1 MGWKRASILVWII
14 GWWSLT
20 SLGAVP
26 ELSRPVTGGRLVPG
40 AARQA
45 QGAKSL
51 LADSI
56 RSVEPQVVADSVSV
70 ASGDSVGALLQDSV
84 PLMITDS
91 LGQIALADTAQLKST
106 RRKSWRPASFN
117 PDPMRAV
124 WLSALFP
131 GLGQIYN
138 RRYWKLPIVV
148 GGYVGLFYATTW
160 NSNMLA
166 DYQRAY
172 LDIMDSDPTT
182 NSYMDFFSSAYKE
195 EDIDKDWLTSVL
207 KQRKDY
213 YRQYRDLCIICMIG
227 LYAVCMIDAYVDAQL
242 YHFDVSPDISM
253 QWQPAVIPTGR
264 SALPA
269 VGVQCAI
276 TF

>member
-1 MGWKRASILVWII
+1 MGWKRASMLVWII
-14 GWWSLT
+14 GWWTLLSW
-20 SLGAVP
+20 GAVP
-26 ELSRPVTGGRLVPG
+26 EPSRPV
-40 AARQA
+40 A
-45 QGAKSL
+45 QGERPL
-51 LADSI
+51 VADSVQGDT
-56 RSVEPQVVADSVSV
+56 RAVVPDSVSV
-70 ASGDSVGALLQDSV
+70 AAGDSVAALGQDSV

-91 LGQIALADTAQLKST
+91 LGLLMPGDSIATHTET
-106 RRKSWRPASFN
+106 RKRWRPSSFN

-242 YHFDVSPDISM
+242 YHFDISPDLSM
-253 QWQPAVIPTGR
+253 QWQPAIIPTGR

-269 VGVQCAI
+269 VGLQCAI

>member
-26 ELSRPVTGGRLVPG
+26 ELSRPVTGGRLVLG

-51 LADSI
+51 PADSI
-56 RSVEPQVVADSVSV
+56 RAVEPQVVADSVSV
-70 ASGDSVGALLQDSV
+70 TSGDSIGALLQDSV

-106 RRKSWRPASFN
+106 HRKSWRPASFN

-227 LYAVCMIDAYVDAQL
+227 LYAICMIDAYVDAQL

-253 QWQPAVIPTGR
+253 QWQLAVIPTGR

>member
-51 LADSI
+51 PADSI

-227 LYAVCMIDAYVDAQL
+227 LYAICMIDAYVDAQL

-269 VGVQCAI
+269 VGVQCVI

>member
-51 LADSI
+51 PADSI
-56 RSVEPQVVADSVSV
+56 RAVEPQVVADSVSV
-70 ASGDSVGALLQDSV
+70 TSGDSIGALLQDSV

-227 LYAVCMIDAYVDAQL
+227 LYAICMIDAYVDAQL

>member
-1 MGWKRASILVWII
+1 MGRHRPAMIAFVAMMV
-14 GWWSLT
+14 SL
-20 SLGAVP
+20 SVFGATPRPLHTVSN
-26 ELSRPVTGGRLVPG
+26 ETVHRVEASRPIAVEQEPADTLAG
-40 AARQA
+40 AQI
-45 QGAKSL
+45 L
-51 LADSI
+51 H
-56 RSVEPQVVADSVSV
+56 VADSVSV
-70 ASGDSVGALLQDSV
+70 AAGDSVGVLPQGSV
-84 PLMITDS
+84 PLLITDS
-91 LGQIALADTAQLKST
+91 LLPALQADSSGVETV
-106 RRKSWRPASFN
+106 RKSWRPSSFN

-182 NSYMDFFSSAYKE
+182 NSYMDFFASSYRE
-195 EDIDKDWLTSVL
+195 EDIDKTWLTNVL

-242 YHFDVSPDISM
+242 YHFDISPDLSM
-253 QWQPAVIPTGR
+253 QWQPAIIPTAR
-264 SALPA
+264 SVLPA
-269 VGVQCAI
+269 VGLQCAI

>member
-51 LADSI
+51 PADSI
-56 RSVEPQVVADSVSV
+56 RAVEPQVVADSVSV
-70 ASGDSVGALLQDSV
+70 TSGDSIGALLQDSV

-106 RRKSWRPASFN
+106 YRKSWRPASFN

-227 LYAVCMIDAYVDAQL
+227 LYAICMIDAYVDAQL

>member
-26 ELSRPVTGGRLVPG
+26 ELSRPVTGGRLVSG

-51 LADSI
+51 PADSI
-56 RSVEPQVVADSVSV
+56 RAVEPQVVADSVSV
-70 ASGDSVGALLQDSV
+70 TSGDSVGALLQDSV

-106 RRKSWRPASFN
+106 HRKLWRPASFN

-227 LYAVCMIDAYVDAQL
+227 LYAICMIDAYVDAQL

>member
-56 RSVEPQVVADSVSV
+56 RSVEPQVVADSMSV
-70 ASGDSVGALLQDSV
+70 ASGDSIGALLQDSV

-91 LGQIALADTAQLKST
+91 LGQIALADIAQLKST

-227 LYAVCMIDAYVDAQL
+227 LYAICMIDAYVDAQL

>member
-40 AARQA
+40 AERQA

-182 NSYMDFFSSAYKE
+182 NSYMDFFSSTYKE
-195 EDIDKDWLTSVL
+195 EDIDKEWLTSVL

-227 LYAVCMIDAYVDAQL
+227 LYAICMIDAYVDAQL

>member
-51 LADSI
+51 PADSI

-195 EDIDKDWLTSVL
+195 EDIDKEWLTSVL